1 MKFTAKLD
9 EIPFPYFFWDT
20 LYIFRYS
27 LFDKIAIYI
36 ETHTHITHM
45 VKHSPCWE
53 DTKKDKFKLNEYFFK
68 DQ

>member
-1 MKFTAKLD
+1 MF
-9 EIPFPYFFWDT
+9 I
-20 LYIFRYS
+20 I
-27 LFDKIAIYI
+27 FDKIAIYI
-36 ETHTHITHM
+36 ETHTHTHTHTHM

>member
-1 MKFTAKLD
+1 MF
-9 EIPFPYFFWDT
+9 I
-20 LYIFRYS
+20 

-36 ETHTHITHM
+36 ETHTHTHTHM